1 MKKVIQVDGAKRE
14 FVLED
19 GTRMDFDEYKR
30 QAGMVQPDP
39 IQPPLI
45 IPAVERSPVKNAG
58 EGKKKWAR

>member
-1 MKKVIQVDGAKRE
+1 VKKVIKVDGTARE

-19 GTRMDFDEYKR
+19 GTRIDFDEYKR
-30 QAGMVQPDP
+30 QSGVVQPDP

-45 IPAVERSPVKNAG
+45 IPAVERNPVKNAG